1 MQFVDFLQS
10 DYCKEILQSNDL
22 KIHIETGNIYYQDT
36 DTNESIFEFM
46 KNQQD
51 TSKGFINT
59 DLKFEGIY
67 KSYFQ
72 WILNEFDAQQKTKY
86 IIFSLKN
93 TKHLAYRFND
103 FQNPIDKP
111 LIRIRHS
118 LVTDNY
124 LAAKEIQNQNWQY
137 FIERVIEVCKS
148 KEIGSTIQPAEEFLL
163 STVENVTLT
172 KKVYDMV
179 YNTVARNFYLT
190 ILKLSVDEKKE
201 TKEDLISKNFWWKDC
216 LTDLDSWI
224 AFYYQ

>member
-10 DYCKEILQSNDL
+10 DYYKEILQSNDL

-36 DTNESIFEFM
+36 ETNKSISEFM

-51 TSKGFINT
+51 ILKGFINT
-59 DLKFEGIY
+59 DFKFDGSY
-67 KSYFQ
+67 KSYFR

-86 IIFSLKN
+86 YIFSQKHKIFSLS
-93 TKHLAYRFND
+93 FSD
-103 FQNPIDKP
+103 FQNSIGKP

-124 LAAKEIQNQNWQY
+124 LAAEGTQNQNWQY
-137 FIERVIEVCKS
+137 FIERVKEVCKS

-172 KKVYDMV
+172 KKVCNMV
-179 YNTVARNFYLT
+179 YNMVARNFYST
-190 ILKLSVDEKKE
+190 ILKLSVDEKKR
-201 TKEDLISKNFWWKDC
+201 N
-216 LTDLDSWI
+216 
-224 AFYYQ
+224 